1 VYLKSKSNTGLTV
14 ADFALS
20 CQHME
25 MCIVMISDTD
35 VLMYLQPQS
44 ALVRSEGCTTLYQL
58 DARDA
63 LLDALGSRDRNIV
76 VSEHWVQR
84 RIALYAE
91 SRRGGLGFDTEAFVL
106 NGDCF
111 LATCKLTPDAM
122 EWLDP
127 LLDCVRTRAITPEAD
142 WVLQD
147 AADGIYQWRSCSVTL
162 VADWRQGVVTRLAAF
177 FAPSEEQIAA
187 WMFREQ
193 LQGEPTTVLDVAACL
208 PSLTPC

>member
-1 VYLKSKSNTGLTV
+1 
-14 ADFALS
+14 
-20 CQHME
+20 
-25 MCIVMISDTD
+25 MISDTD
-35 VLMYLQPQS
+35 VLMYLQPRS
-44 ALVRSEGCTTLYQL
+44 ALVRSEGCTTVYQL

-63 LLDALGSRDRNIV
+63 LLDALGPRDRNIV

-84 RIALYAE
+84 RTALYTE
-91 SRRGGLGFDTEAFVL
+91 SKRGGLGFDSQAFAL
-106 NGDCF
+106 NGDSF
-111 LATCKLTPDAM
+111 LATCKLTPAAM
-122 EWLDP
+122 EWLGP
-127 LLDCVRTRAITPEAD
+127 LVDCAKTRAITPEAD

-147 AADGIYQWRSCSVTL
+147 AAEGIYQWRSCAVTL

-193 LQGEPTTVLDVAACL
+193 LQGEPIIVPDVAACL